1 LAIRKLTDL
10 IAKLRKARA
19 DEARLLG
26 LDIGAKT
33 IGLAL
38 CDPSGT
44 VATPLATIRRTRF
57 TEDARQLRKI
67 IEANGV
73 IGLVI
78 GLPVNMDGS
87 EGRRCQSVRAFADNL
102 LQRMEIDLAFWDER
116 LSTAAVERMM
126 VEGDLSR
133 GRRKQLVDKLAAAY
147 ILQGAL
153 DRQREAGQEIA
164 HLSGPGKNGPEP
176 I

>member
-1 LAIRKLTDL
+1 LAICKFTDL
-10 IAKLRKARA
+10 TANLRA
-19 DEARLLG
+19 DKRREGRLLG
-26 LDIGAKT
+26 LDVGDKT

-44 VATPLATIRRTRF
+44 IATPLSTISRSKIAR
-57 TEDARQLRKI
+57 DAAQLREI

-73 IGLVI
+73 IGLVV
-78 GLPVNMDGS
+78 GLPVNMDGN
-87 EGRRCQSVRAFADNL
+87 EGRRCQSVRAFAENI
-102 LQRMEIDLAFWDER
+102 LQRIEIDIAFWDER
-116 LSTAAVERMM
+116 LSTAAVTRMM

-153 DRQREAGQEIA
+153 DWQIE
-164 HLSGPGKNGPEP
+164 SG
-176 I
+176 